1 MTMPKVGK
9 KSPFL
14 TTRYRNNEETSNKS
28 MSQKYTKVMVQVLNM
43 DFKSTMNEGLPASRW
58 EESSHCM
65 IKGDLVQEIWS
76 RYWEICS

>member
-1 MTMPKVGK
+1 M
-9 KSPFL
+9 L
-14 TTRYRNNEETSNKS
+14 TSLIFYLLVTH
-28 MSQKYTKVMVQVLNM
+28 YTKMMVQVLNM